1 MSYLDPQSNVD
12 STSNRPSNRS
22 SNRRGD
28 VIAADAIVIGAG
40 IAGLT
45 AAAMLA
51 KEGRRVAVLERDVH
65 PGGCAA
71 GFSQEGYRFAVG
83 ATVAMG
89 FEQGGLHQRIYQ
101 MLGLT
106 PRYVAVNPAI
116 RVHLADRKAWVMTE
130 RDAWQRELE
139 RAFPG
144 RDLAA
149 KQVFWH
155 NMARLARGLAYA
167 AKRFPVMPFKHP
179 WDVIDTA
186 RAAHPAL
193 LPVFANLHRTVAE
206 LMADINDPYHRAF
219 VDGQLLDAMQTTADH
234 CVAPNGALALDIYR
248 YGCQYKI
255 GGLET
260 IAQDLA
266 DYVHAQGGNVFYSTL
281 AKEIAVD
288 SSGQRV
294 QGVVTNR
301 AQFEAPVVISAVPLA
316 NTATLLT
323 SQATSKVTS
332 NLPQRADAQ
341 PEMWGA
347 FTLYLG
353 VDERALPK
361 DVHFYEQVTDLD
373 THRAAGNFLV
383 SISPAWDRSRSPEGK
398 RAITVSTH
406 VDAAKWLEFAR
417 DKEVYQQE
425 KQRFE
430 TILLDQIEQALP
442 NVRAGIEVMR
452 SGSPRTFYN
461 FTRRSGGTVGGIPQ
475 TQAAANFA
483 APSHRSDV
491 HGLYLAGDTVFPGQG
506 TLGVSVSGYNAA
518 RSAGRFLRRAPPKPP
533 KNINVY
539 HTANINQTT
548 QDQTT
553 QDQITQDQTTQ
564 ESMHDQKPQ
573 HDQQPQEAIT

>member
-1 MSYLDPQSNVD
+1 MHVAAHYKNNDIKD
-12 STSNRPSNRS
+12 
-22 SNRRGD
+22 NRRGN

-51 KEGRRVAVLERDVH
+51 KEGYRVAVLERDVH

-71 GFSQEGYRFAVG
+71 GFSKEGYRFAVG

-101 MLGLT
+101 MLGLK
-106 PRYVAVNPAI
+106 PRYVAVDPAI
-116 RVHLADRKAWVMTE
+116 RVHLPDRKAWVMTD

-144 RDLAA
+144 RDMAA
-149 KQVFWH
+149 KQAFWRK
-155 NMARLARGLAYA
+155 AEQLARGLAYA

-179 WDVIDTA
+179 WDVLDTA

-193 LPVFANLHRTVAE
+193 LPVFTNLHRTVAD
-206 LMADINDPYHRAF
+206 LLADIDDPYHRAF
-219 VDGQLLDAMQTTADH
+219 VDGQLLDAMQTTAEH

-266 DYVHAQGGNVFYSTL
+266 DYVSAQGGNVFYSTL
-281 AKEIAVD
+281 AKEISTD
-288 SSGQRV
+288 GQRV

-301 AQFEAPVVISAVPLA
+301 AQFAAPVVISAVPLA
-316 NTATLLT
+316 NTAALLASDT
-323 SQATSKVTS
+323 SAMTSKMTS
-332 NLPQRADAQ
+332 NLARRAAAQ
-341 PEMWGA
+341 PDMWGA

-353 VDERALPK
+353 VDERVLPS
-361 DVHFYEQVTDLD
+361 DVHVYEQVTDLD
-373 THRAAGNFLV
+373 THRAAGNCLV
-383 SISPAWDRSRSPEGK
+383 SISPAWDRSRAPAGK

-406 VDAAKWLEFAR
+406 VDAAAWLEFAR

-430 TILLDQIEQALP
+430 TILLDQVEKALP
-442 NVRAGIEVMR
+442 NIRQGINVML

-461 FTRRSGGTVGGIPQ
+461 FTRRAGGTVGGIPQ
-475 TQAAANFA
+475 TLAAANFA
-483 APSHRSDV
+483 APSHRSDIR
-491 HGLYLAGDTVFPGQG
+491 GLFLAGDTVFPGQG

-518 RSAGRFLRRAPPKPP
+518 RSAGRFLRRAPPVQARYLHSQPSSRQRTQP
-533 KNINVY
+533 
-539 HTANINQTT
+539 TT
-548 QDQTT
+548 QPSETHAPT
-553 QDQITQDQTTQ
+553 
-564 ESMHDQKPQ
+564 HDE
-573 HDQQPQEAIT
+573 HPQEVIT

>member
-1 MSYLDPQSNVD
+1 MTHRN
-12 STSNRPSNRS
+12 TNRNT
-22 SNRRGD
+22 SNRRGN

-51 KEGRRVAVLERDVH
+51 KDGYRVAVLERDVH

-71 GFSQEGYRFAVG
+71 GFSQAGYRFAVG

-101 MLGLT
+101 MLGLK
-106 PRYVAVNPAI
+106 PRYVPVDPAI
-116 RVHLADRKAWVMTE
+116 RVHLPDRKAWVMTD
-130 RDAWQRELE
+130 RQAWQAELE
-139 RAFPG
+139 RVFAG
-144 RDLAA
+144 RDMAA
-149 KQVFWH
+149 KKAFWH
-155 NMARLARGLAYA
+155 NARSLAAGLAYA

-179 WDVIDTA
+179 WDVLDTA

-193 LPVFANLHRTVAE
+193 LPVFANLHRTVAD
-206 LMADINDPYHRAF
+206 LAKDITDPYHRAF
-219 VDGQLLDAMQTTADH
+219 VDGQLLDAMQTTAEH

-266 DYVHAQGGNVFYSTL
+266 DYVSAQGGSVYYSTL
-281 AKEIAVD
+281 AKEICLDAHHD
-288 SSGQRV
+288 KQRDDKQRDDKQRV
-294 QGVVTNR
+294 QGVRTNR

-316 NTATLLT
+316 NTAALLAD
-323 SQATSKVTS
+323 SATS
-332 NLPQRADAQ
+332 NLPQRANAQ

-353 VDERALPK
+353 VDERVLPT
-361 DVHFYEQVTDLD
+361 DVHVYEQVTDLD
-373 THRAAGNFLV
+373 THRAAGNCLI
-383 SISPAWDRSRSPEGK
+383 SISPAWDRSRAPAGK

-406 VDAAKWLEFAR
+406 VDAAKWLEYAR

-430 TILLDQIEQALP
+430 KILLDQVEHALP
-442 NVRAGIEVMR
+442 NIRQGIDVMM

-475 TQAAANFA
+475 TRAAANFA
-483 APSHRSDV
+483 APSHRSDIG
-491 HGLYLAGDTVFPGQG
+491 GLYLAGDTVFPGQG

-518 RSAGRFLRRAPPKPP
+518 RSAGRFLRRAPP
-533 KNINVY
+533 
-539 HTANINQTT
+539 T
-548 QDQTT
+548 
-553 QDQITQDQTTQ
+553 
-564 ESMHDQKPQ
+564 SMQ
-573 HDQQPQEAIT
+573 HHATENHAAENHATETRHKTKVHSPDEYPQEVIT

>member
-1 MSYLDPQSNVD
+1 MTHAASITYANIDRD
-12 STSNRPSNRS
+12 
-22 SNRRGD
+22 NRRGN

-51 KEGRRVAVLERDVH
+51 KDGHRVAVLERDVH

-71 GFSQEGYRFAVG
+71 GFSQDGYRFAVG

-101 MLGLT
+101 MLGLE
-106 PRYVAVNPAI
+106 PRYVPVNPAI
-116 RVHLADRKAWVMTE
+116 RVHLPDRKAWVMTD
-130 RDAWQRELE
+130 RDAWQAELE
-139 RAFPG
+139 QVFPG
-144 RDLAA
+144 ADMAAKKAFWRNVRFLAA
-149 KQVFWH
+149 
-155 NMARLARGLAYA
+155 GLAHA

-179 WDVIDTA
+179 WDVLDTA

-193 LPVFANLHRTVAE
+193 LPVFANLHRTVAD
-206 LMADINDPYHRAF
+206 LASDIDDPYHRAF
-219 VDGQLLDAMQTTADH
+219 VDGQLLDAMQTTSEH

-266 DYVHAQGGNVFYSTL
+266 DYVSARGGGVFYSTL
-281 AKEIAVD
+281 AKQICLD
-288 SSGQRV
+288 SDMDSQSGSRGGSRRV
-294 QGVVTNR
+294 QGVTTNR
-301 AQFEAPVVISAVPLA
+301 AQFEAPVVIGALPLA
-316 NTATLLT
+316 NTASLL
-323 SQATSKVTS
+323 ADRAAS
-332 NLPQRADAQ
+332 NLPQRAKAQ

-353 VDERALPK
+353 VDERVLPE
-361 DVHFYEQVTDLD
+361 DVHVYEQVTDLD
-373 THRAAGNFLV
+373 PHRAAGNCLV
-383 SISPAWDRSRSPEGK
+383 SISPAWDRSRAPAGK

-406 VDAAKWLEFAR
+406 VNAAKWLEYAR
-417 DKEVYQQE
+417 NKEVYQQE

-430 TILLDQIEQALP
+430 KILLDQVEQALP
-442 NVRAGIEVMR
+442 NIRQGIDVMM

-475 TQAAANFA
+475 TLAAANFA
-483 APSHRSDV
+483 APSHRSDIA
-491 HGLYLAGDTVFPGQG
+491 GLYLAGDTVFPGQG

-518 RSAGRFLRRAPPKPP
+518 RSAGRFLRRAPPA
-533 KNINVY
+533 NVRHHATKRRQKTY
-539 HTANINQTT
+539 RQKTNAH
-548 QDQTT
+548 
-553 QDQITQDQTTQ
+553 
-564 ESMHDQKPQ
+564 SHDE
-573 HDQQPQEAIT
+573 HPQEVIT

>member
-1 MSYLDPQSNVD
+1 MPHQPQAHQSQPLHTQSLASLDQQ
-12 STSNRPSNRS
+12 
-22 SNRRGD
+22 NRRGN

-51 KEGRRVAVLERDVH
+51 KEGHQVAVLERDVH

-71 GFSQEGYRFAVG
+71 GFSQDGYRFAVG

-89 FEQGGLHQRIYQ
+89 FEQGGLHERIYRLLERQ
-101 MLGLT
+101 
-106 PRYVAVNPAI
+106 PHYVPVNPAI
-116 RVHLADRKAWVMTE
+116 RVHLPDRKAWVMTD
-130 RDAWQRELE
+130 RDEWQAELE
-139 RAFPG
+139 QVFPG
-144 RDLAA
+144 RDMAA
-149 KQVFWH
+149 KKAFWRH
-155 NMARLARGLAYA
+155 AARLARGLAHA
-167 AKRFPVMPFKHP
+167 AKRFPVMPFSHP
-179 WDVIDTA
+179 WDVFDTA

-193 LPVFANLHRTVAE
+193 LPVFANLHRTVAD
-206 LMADINDPYHRAF
+206 LMTDIDDPYHRAF
-219 VDGQLLDAMQTTADH
+219 VDGQLLDAMQTTAEH

-266 DYVHAQGGNVFYSTL
+266 DYLKAHGGNVFHSTL
-281 AKEIAVD
+281 AKTI
-288 SSGQRV
+288 STTNKRV

-316 NTATLLT
+316 NTAALLPED
-323 SQATSKVTS
+323 VTS
-332 NLPQRADAQ
+332 NLPQRAATQ

-353 VDERALPK
+353 VDERVLPK
-361 DVHFYEQVTDLD
+361 DVHVYEQVTDLEP
-373 THRAAGNFLV
+373 HRAAGNCLV
-383 SISPAWDRSRSPEGK
+383 SISPAWDRSRSPKGK

-406 VDAAKWLEFAR
+406 VDAATWLAHAR
-417 DKEVYQQE
+417 NKEVYRQE

-430 TILLDQIEQALP
+430 TILLDQVEKALP
-442 NVRAGIEVMR
+442 NVRAGIEVMM

-461 FTRRSGGTVGGIPQ
+461 FTRRDGGRVGGIPQ
-475 TQAAANFA
+475 TLAAANFA

-491 HGLYLAGDTVFPGQG
+491 RGLYLAGDTVFPGQG

-518 RSAGRFLRRAPPKPP
+518 RSAARFLRRAPPNKV
-533 KNINVY
+533 KYTNLQQAD
-539 HTANINQTT
+539 TQTST
-548 QDQTT
+548 QK
-553 QDQITQDQTTQ
+553 
-564 ESMHDQKPQ
+564 SPHDE
-573 HDQQPQEAIT
+573 HPQEVIT

>member
-1 MSYLDPQSNVD
+1 MPRQPQTNQSQSTHAQSHAQSRAPSLASLDQQ
-12 STSNRPSNRS
+12 
-22 SNRRGD
+22 NRRGN

-51 KEGRRVAVLERDVH
+51 KEGYKVAVLERDVH

-71 GFSQEGYRFAVG
+71 GFSQDGYRFAVG

-89 FEQGGLHQRIYQ
+89 FEEGGLHQRIYQ
-101 MLGLT
+101 MLGLK
-106 PRYVAVNPAI
+106 PRYVAVDPAI
-116 RVHLADRKAWVMTE
+116 RVHLPDRKAWVMTD

-139 RAFPG
+139 HAFPG
-144 RDLAA
+144 RDMAGRDMAA
-149 KQVFWH
+149 KHAFWRK
-155 NMARLARGLAYA
+155 AEQLARGLAHA
-167 AKRFPVMPFKHP
+167 AKRFPVMPFAHP
-179 WDVIDTA
+179 WDVFDTA

-193 LPVFANLHRTVAE
+193 LPVFANLHRTVADLLTE
-206 LMADINDPYHRAF
+206 IDDPYHRAF
-219 VDGQLLDAMQTTADH
+219 VDGQLLDAMQTTAEH

-266 DYVHAQGGNVFYSTL
+266 DYLRAHGGNVFHSTL
-281 AKEIAVD
+281 AKAI
-288 SSGQRV
+288 STTNKRV

-316 NTATLLT
+316 NTAALL
-323 SQATSKVTS
+323 AEDVTS
-332 NLPQRADAQ
+332 NLPQRAAAQ

-353 VDERALPK
+353 VDERVLPE
-361 DVHFYEQVTDLD
+361 DVHVYEQVTDLEP
-373 THRAAGNFLV
+373 HRDAGNCLV
-383 SISPAWDRSRSPEGK
+383 SISPAWDRSRSPKGK

-406 VDAAKWLEFAR
+406 VDAATWLAHAR
-417 DKEVYQQE
+417 NKEVYQQE

-430 TILLDQIEQALP
+430 TILLDQVEKALP
-442 NVRAGIEVMR
+442 NVRAGIEVMM

-461 FTRRSGGTVGGIPQ
+461 FTRRDGGTVGGIPQ
-475 TQAAANFA
+475 TLAAANFA

-491 HGLYLAGDTVFPGQG
+491 RGLYLAGDTVFPGQG

-518 RSAGRFLRRAPPKPP
+518 RSAARFLRRAPPNKV
-533 KNINVY
+533 KYTNLQQ
-539 HTANINQTT
+539 ANTQPTT
-548 QDQTT
+548 QNST
-553 QDQITQDQTTQ
+553 QK
-564 ESMHDQKPQ
+564 SPHDE
-573 HDQQPQEAIT
+573 HPQEVIT